1 MLRGKEILPLSTPQ
15 TLWQRPVPN
24 WNRDYFII
32 FSLRCQKLFKIV
44 IKLSSR
50 RFPVLDS
57 FRILL
62 LSYRKEIL

>member
-1 MLRGKEILPLSTPQ
+1 MLRGKEIPPLSAPQ
-15 TLWQRPVPN
+15 TLWQRPVPLEPGLF
-24 WNRDYFII
+24 YH

-44 IKLSSR
+44 IKLSFL

-57 FRILL
+57 FLILL